1 MRRRCAAQERWCD
14 VCRKGFKDDRGLKI
28 HEASAPHRA
37 KQLAADTP
45 AQQIQR
51 NDTVTLE
58 AQPPQGQRYSVTLDI
73 QPDQGHRQLD
83 GAQQG
88 PDDLDSSVPQ
98 LESASREANQPQMTT
113 CDLLGEAAGSGQHHQ
128 NPLPWP
134 ASVATLLPL
143 LMNLSG
149 ANRELMLK
157 VLTHPDFSA
166 QSIPWKSA
174 DQLHTFL
181 DENQASRYSSCL
193 LTLFFHNKFV
203 NHGNF
208 VGV

>member
-1 MRRRCAAQERWCD
+1 MPRRCAAQQLEERWCD
-14 VCRKGFKDDRGLKI
+14 LCRKGCKDDRGFKV
-28 HEASAPHRA
+28 HESSARHRA
-37 KQLAADTP
+37 NQLAADTA

-58 AQPPQGQRYSVTLDI
+58 AQPAQGQRHSITPDI
-73 QPDQGHRQLD
+73 QPDHGHRHLN

-88 PDDLDSSVPQ
+88 PDDLDCTEPQ
-98 LESASREANQPQMTT
+98 QESASRQANQPQMAS
-113 CDLLGEAAGSGQHHQ
+113 CDVLGEAAGYSGQHHQ

-134 ASVATLLPL
+134 ASIATLLPL

-149 ANRELMLK
+149 ADRQLMLK

-181 DENQASRYSSCL
+181 DENQASRHISCML
-193 LTLFFHNKFV
+193 YFTCSQ
-203 NHGNF
+203 
-208 VGV
+208 